1 MLKIISAMDSMKGSL
16 TSIEA
21 NRIIK
26 EVFQDEQIE
35 VKEIAI
41 ADGGEGT
48 VEAFVENINGA
59 YENVTVH
66 NLIGERVATTFGWV
80 EESKTAIIESAATTG
95 IQFVDFTEKTHPK
108 NTSSIG
114 VGEMILKALDKQ
126 SKTIIIGLG
135 GTGTVDGGI
144 GALAVLGAFFYN
156 TKGEKLEPLGNN
168 LNQISRIDKKKLDPR
183 LKNTTI
189 IVAADVIST
198 LTGSD
203 GAVHMFGLQKGI
215 LPRELDLYEQ
225 AMESYRSILLEN
237 KEDQP
242 GDGAAGGIGAAFRII
257 LNAEVVSGIE
267 LIAKQVQLEKLL
279 EDADLVITGEGKMD
293 NQTLQGKVPI
303 GISRLSKEFGIPT
316 IAFVGEFTGDP
327 SAFKEAGIQS
337 IIPVIDSITTMEEA
351 MQSAGENLKRTAQRT
366 KELILLLHG
375 TH

>member
-1 MLKIISAMDSMKGSL
+1 MKIISAMDSMKGSL

-48 VEAFVENINGA
+48 VEAFVENKKGA

-66 NLIGERVATTFGWV
+66 NLKGERVETTFGWL
-80 EESKTAIIESAATTG
+80 EESKTAIIEAAAASG
-95 IQFVDFTEKTHPK
+95 IQFVDFTQNTHPK
-108 NTSSIG
+108 NTNSVGI
-114 VGEMILKALDKQ
+114 GEMILKALDKQ
-126 SKTIIIGLG
+126 PKTIIIGLG

-144 GALAVLGAFFYN
+144 GALAVLGALFYDA
-156 TKGEKLEPLGNN
+156 KGEKLKPLGNN
-168 LNQISRIDKKKLDPR
+168 LDQISRIDKEKLDPR

-189 IVAADVIST
+189 IVAADVVST